1 MYVASYNI
9 CSSYVLFKFL
19 LIFNN
24 CIHKSIYVYSYR
36 CIDYCE
42 LIFSVLKLWI
52 SIKFTTKLL
61 YRIVENFGGGKL
73 WRIWRINVEFAKV
86 LPSKFLIVGTCTK
99 SGNRARNRV
108 T

>member
-61 YRIVENFGGGKL
+61 YSYIASYL
-73 WRIWRINVEFAKV
+73 
-86 LPSKFLIVGTCTK
+86 CTAAVCVYVAITFK
-99 SGNRARNRV
+99 
-108 T
+108 